1 VLADTGT
8 TLIDQ
13 NMNDPHNLMAVF
25 IRQQNNQGIFL
36 LVREMELFAASIV
49 PDNTFET
56 EQYQE
61 SLHRD
66 RESTRQAAF
75 EPDEH
80 QNTQGPNGLQEQL
93 ELQQALF
100 ESYKSQRSR
109 LDDVQRPCQ
118 GASRVPR
125 LIWFFAGGTG
135 DRPTYDMLRANRN
148 RASLTTPQRLD

>member
-1 VLADTGT
+1 MLADTDI

-25 IRQQNNQGIFL
+25 IRQQNNQGMFL

-56 EQYQE
+56 
-61 SLHRD
+61 HP
-66 RESTRQAAF
+66 AAF
-75 EPDEH
+75 EADEH
-80 QNTQGPNGLQEQL
+80 QNTQGPNDLQGQL

-109 LDDVQRPCQ
+109 LDDVQCPCQ